1 MTISNMAD
9 TTRVKRLAAVKAG
22 VKIQGVLEW
31 ECMSRHHPTYM
42 AVEDAIN
49 AEFEREVKPKKA
61 TMDGEPPNAAIEYDV
76 MSDSSEESTGDVSD
90 DGVYEPCADSVD
102 SADEE
107 DIRSESSLCSSGVE
121 SLPKDQ
127 DDSDTSLV
135 DFSAAG
141 GSSDDDTED
150 DAYMYDEDDVD
161 LEEQQPML
169 QDESASAVVGPPQE
183 MYDENDVDLEEQQ
196 PMLQDES
203 ASAVVGPP
211 QEMYDE
217 NDVDL
222 EEQQPMLQDESAS
235 AVVGPPQE
243 ISVDFWPD
251 TVFNSHAIDALATDA
266 QQASDELL
274 STVLLCDVVSA
285 AECMLTQHTAYDQ
298 VGRQPDAAQ
307 EQDDPGAEVLDLE

>member
-1 MTISNMAD
+1 
-9 TTRVKRLAAVKAG
+9 
-22 VKIQGVLEW
+22 
-31 ECMSRHHPTYM
+31 
-42 AVEDAIN
+42 
-49 AEFEREVKPKKA
+49 
-61 TMDGEPPNAAIEYDV
+61 
-76 MSDSSEESTGDVSD
+76 
-90 DGVYEPCADSVD
+90 
-102 SADEE
+102 
-107 DIRSESSLCSSGVE
+107 
-121 SLPKDQ
+121 LPKDQ

-150 DAYMYDEDDVD
+150 DAYMYDED
-161 LEEQQPML
+161 
-169 QDESASAVVGPPQE
+169 
-183 MYDENDVDLEEQQ
+183 DVDLEEQQ

>member
-121 SLPKDQ
+121 SLPTDQ

-150 DAYMYDEDDVD
+150 DAYMYDED
-161 LEEQQPML
+161 
-169 QDESASAVVGPPQE
+169 
-183 MYDENDVDLEEQQ
+183 DVDLEEQQ

>member
-161 LEEQQPML
+161 L
-169 QDESASAVVGPPQE
+169 D
-183 MYDENDVDLEEQQ
+183 EQQ

>member
-161 LEEQQPML
+161 LDEQQPML

-183 MYDENDVDLEEQQ
+183 MYDENDVF
-196 PMLQDES
+196 
-203 ASAVVGPP
+203 
-211 QEMYDE
+211 
-217 NDVDL
+217 L

>member
-31 ECMSRHHPTYM
+31 ECMSRHHPTYI

-161 LEEQQPML
+161 L
-169 QDESASAVVGPPQE
+169 D
-183 MYDENDVDLEEQQ
+183 EQQ

-307 EQDDPGAEVLDLE
+307 EQDDPVAEVLDLE

>member
-31 ECMSRHHPTYM
+31 ECMSRHHPTYI

-61 TMDGEPPNAAIEYDV
+61 TTDGEPPTAAIEYDV

-127 DDSDTSLV
+127 DESDTSLV
-135 DFSAAG
+135 DFSADG
-141 GSSDDDTED
+141 GSSDNDTED
-150 DAYMYDEDDVD
+150 DAYMYDED
-161 LEEQQPML
+161 
-169 QDESASAVVGPPQE
+169 
-183 MYDENDVDLEEQQ
+183 
-196 PMLQDES
+196 
-203 ASAVVGPP
+203 
-211 QEMYDE
+211 
-217 NDVDL
+217 DVDL

-251 TVFNSHAIDALATDA
+251 TVFNSHAIDAHATDA

-274 STVLLCDVVSA
+274 SAVLLCDVVSA

-307 EQDDPGAEVLDLE
+307 EQDDPGAEVPDLE

>member
-161 LEEQQPML
+161 L
-169 QDESASAVVGPPQE
+169 D
-183 MYDENDVDLEEQQ
+183 EQQ

-298 VGRQPDAAQ
+298 VDRQPDAAQ

>member
-135 DFSAAG
+135 DFSADG

-150 DAYMYDEDDVD
+150 DAYMYDED
-161 LEEQQPML
+161 
-169 QDESASAVVGPPQE
+169 
-183 MYDENDVDLEEQQ
+183 DVDLEEQQ